1 MKVDWHD
8 EAENWLRDLDNG
20 ARKRVMKIVTQ
31 LQMKGRGFLGTPY
44 GKRLQGTDDLH
55 EIIIDYKQSVFR
67 ILYTYESN
75 GNELAVL
82 LVAGDKKGNDRF
94 YDEMIPAA
102 ERQLE
107 EYRSDE

>member
-1 MKVDWHD
+1 LYSHKPIIII
-8 EAENWLRDLDNG
+8 RDNEYPVG
-20 ARKRVMKIVTQ
+20 NR
-31 LQMKGRGFLGTPY
+31 TPY

-102 ERQLE
+102 ERQLK